1 MYVRVDE
8 GALRRKDIPG
18 LEEKYVS
25 VWTSQV
31 ELFVG

>member
-25 VWTSQV
+25 SQV